1 MRRVWQALT
10 SARAT
15 VAVMLT
21 LGALLLLNVVVPQEA
36 VLGKQ
41 AVAQLA
47 EQSAAWRFLLHTLG
61 LGRLST
67 SPLFLAAL
75 AAFFLNLALV
85 LLDRAHGTWKRL
97 RFLPPSEAQ
106 VRALAG
112 APSAISFPR
121 PPGFSGERAHAVLQ
135 RLGYRTSSPGP
146 SSVWALRHR
155 TAVVG
160 FPLFHLSFFVLFAG
174 GVALYLTRFVT
185 NVAAAEGQQF
195 ETTAGKVLRTPPF
208 GAPGP
213 QTLVVEEVHPRLEGG
228 RPTQLGATLRREGL
242 GEEAAQ
248 TAWINHPAEW
258 GPLSVLVEDAGL
270 APVLWLQDERGYT
283 VDRVVVL
290 AISSANAPVKAQLGK
305 EGLWAQV
312 RPVSVGP
319 EFPLREAL
327 ARFPVDLELHQFDKL
342 VWKGQLRAGEHARA
356 GAWTL
361 KLDELRYWVKL
372 RLVHEHGGLLLVV
385 GFLMAVVG
393 LVWRMWWFRR
403 EVGVVWDDARVSLVA
418 KVEYFPRAFRDE
430 LETLRGDLSAAD
442 VVGQEPPPPGNEPS

>member
-1 MRRVWQALT
+1 MRRAWQALT

-15 VAVMLT
+15 VTVMVA
-21 LGALLLLNVVVPQEA
+21 LGALLLLNVVMPQEA

-41 AVAQLA
+41 AVARLT
-47 EQSAAWRFLLHTLG
+47 EESGAWRFLLHTLG
-61 LGRLST
+61 LARLST
-67 SPLFLAAL
+67 SPLFLFVL

-97 RFLPPSEAQ
+97 KFIPPSEAQ
-106 VRALAG
+106 VRALTL

-121 PPGFSGERAHAVLQ
+121 PRGFSQQRAHAVLQ

-146 SSVWALRHR
+146 STVWALRHR

-195 ETTAGKVLRTPPF
+195 ETTDGKVLRTPPL
-208 GAPGP
+208 GAPRP
-213 QTLVVEEVHPRLEGG
+213 QALVVEQVYPRLEGG
-228 RPTQLGATLRREGL
+228 RPTQLGATLRRLGL

-248 TAWINHPAEW
+248 TAWINQPAEW

-270 APVLWLQDERGYT
+270 APVLWLQDEQGYT

-290 AISSANAPVKAQLGK
+290 AISTADAPVKAQLGK

-319 EFPLREAL
+319 EFPAREAL
-327 ARFPVDLELHQFDKL
+327 GSFRVELELHRLDQL

-356 GAWTL
+356 GGYTL

-372 RLVHEHGGLLLVV
+372 RLVHEQGGLLLVV
-385 GFLMAVVG
+385 GFLMAVAG

-403 EVGVVWDDARVSLVA
+403 EVGVCWDDARVVLVA
-418 KVEYFPRAFRDE
+418 KVEYFPKAFRDE
-430 LETLRGDLSAAD
+430 LETLRGDLETPD
-442 VVGQEPPPPGNEPS
+442 VVGQGPEQQRNEPP